1 MSKIVIFG
9 AGGRAGRHA
18 VAEAVARGHHVTA
31 VVRDPARHQHLLSP
45 TPATLATPAGPTPA
59 TLATP
64 GDPTSPATPAT
75 QDVTPASLAV
85 DGRRLGGGERG
96 GHGRHAGGGIASAG
110 GGVTLVAG
118 DVTDAGSVAAVA
130 AGHDAAISVAAR
142 LDVPSAE
149 FYVAAARALVEGLAR
164 AAVGRLVLAGIGTT
178 LEAAPGVMVHDT
190 PGFPEEARAFSL
202 GHAAELEVLRD
213 ASTGLDW
220 VVLAPPPVFLDDAP
234 RTGRYRLGGGQVLP
248 SSGEATFPYADFA
261 VALVDEA
268 QAPTRHR
275 TLVAVAGLQG

>member
-45 TPATLATPAGPTPA
+45 TPETLATPAPA

-64 GDPTSPATPAT
+64 GDPTTPATPAT

-130 AGHDAAISVAAR
+130 VGHDAAISVAAR
-142 LDVPSAE
+142 PHVPP
-149 FYVAAARALVEGLAR
+149 
-164 AAVGRLVLAGIGTT
+164 AG
-178 LEAAPGVMVHDT
+178 
-190 PGFPEEARAFSL
+190 
-202 GHAAELEVLRD
+202 
-213 ASTGLDW
+213 
-220 VVLAPPPVFLDDAP
+220 
-234 RTGRYRLGGGQVLP
+234 
-248 SSGEATFPYADFA
+248 
-261 VALVDEA
+261 
-268 QAPTRHR
+268 
-275 TLVAVAGLQG
+275 